1 MKLLSLIS
9 SFLVLKN
16 VYCSELELIV
26 NENYTKLSLPYIN
39 PPNINDKTST
49 STINDKWHDLL
60 KNENFHT
67 LKFLMK
73 KARWNYKKMK
83 ENEEAKYYKML
94 AFAKTFKEMSTITFK
109 SNNRDDLILYLD
121 EISDLMEDF
130 LPFYIIKNS
139 YKDAIST
146 LKLIRDKVSEFEDIG
161 FLLPILIKSLEISKN
176 ENFLKLYVVTEAM
189 RSMEERIKALRGMM
203 NDYWDLMNLNFNIF
217 TYGLNFFEF
226 RNKIEFIKRVLV
238 DFNYC
243 DSDLVKSVE
252 VLKNEILNFF
262 TKFNEHI
269 EDEKRL
275 SSLIFT
281 EMDCIFRDYLAF
293 KYFKK

>member
-1 MKLLSLIS
+1 MKLFSLIS
-9 SFLVLKN
+9 NFLVLNN
-16 VYCSELELIV
+16 VYCSELEFTTSS
-26 NENYTKLSLPYIN
+26 NQTKLTLPYIS
-39 PPNINDKTST
+39 PPNIYDKTLI
-49 STINDKWHDLL
+49 STINDKWHDLF

-83 ENEEAKYYKML
+83 ENEEARYYKML
-94 AFAKTFKEMSTITFK
+94 AFCKTFKDMSLLSFK
-109 SNNRDDLILYLD
+109 TNNRNDFCLYLN

-139 YKDAIST
+139 YKDAIKP

-161 FLLPILIKSLEISKN
+161 FLLPILIKSLEMSAN
-176 ENFLKLYVVTEAM
+176 ENFLKIYIVTEAM

-203 NDYWDLMNLNFNIF
+203 NDYWDLMNRNFKIF
-217 TYGLNFFEF
+217 TYDLNYFEL
-226 RNKIEFIKRVLV
+226 RNKIEFIRQALL
-238 DFNYC
+238 DADDCN
-243 DSDLVKSVE
+243 SDLIKSVG
-252 VLKNEILNFF
+252 VLKNEISNFF
-262 TKFNEHI
+262 TKFNKHI
-269 EDEKRL
+269 EEERRL